1 MTSRT
6 NTGRIGWDPAD
17 TDWLFFGHGNRG
29 FKAALSDFVAVG
41 GAIPL
46 MPAQAYVG
54 VVLSSE
60 GRGVAL
66 LHLLLTV
73 GIIPHCSLMTS
84 QVRVGQDLMNHEP
97 CRHLAEWAE
106 GTECGGRDTGRT
118 TNLQSLRWW
127 RAMQIEVYPCT
138 CWCVDRVDHL
148 VC

>member
-1 MTSRT
+1 MMSHT

-60 GRGVAL
+60 GRGGGPFAPL
-66 LHLLLTV
+66 ADS
-73 GIIPHCSLMTS
+73 GYYPSLFIDDVTGTS
-84 QVRVGQDLMNHEP
+84 RARPHEP
-97 CRHLAEWAE
+97 
-106 GTECGGRDTGRT
+106 
-118 TNLQSLRWW
+118 
-127 RAMQIEVYPCT
+127 
-138 CWCVDRVDHL
+138 
-148 VC
+148 